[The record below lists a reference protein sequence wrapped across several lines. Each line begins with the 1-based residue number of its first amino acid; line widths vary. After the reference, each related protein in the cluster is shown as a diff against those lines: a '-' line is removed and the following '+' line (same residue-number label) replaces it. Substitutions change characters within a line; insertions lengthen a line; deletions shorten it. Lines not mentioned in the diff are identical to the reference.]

1 MNRRFKI
8 TILLLIALLARLQA
22 QEKWTLDE
30 CVAYALDHNL
40 ALNAFEYNENSNRET
55 HRQSVR
61 DLLPSIGGGTN
72 YSKRYGRSEDPNTS
86 AIVTNDF
93 FSNDYFVNSSI
104 DIFRGFQNWN
114 TIKATKFIYKASKEE
129 VQQEKY
135 MLAFRVMS
143 AFYNIRYNEGL
154 VEISKEQE
162 QISQNNYDLVARQIE
177 LGLKAGADLYEAE
190 ALLFADRLK
199 VTQSKNSLAGAQLS
213 LIQEMNFTGAKSIEL
228 QTSLDDISNETDTL
242 ITEQDSIYRTAEGF
256 IPIIKAQELRAKAA
270 KKQVHVARGRLFP
283 TLSMNAGYSTG
294 YYETNIDDMGGIIPF
309 KTQLNDNASRYFGFS
324 LNIPISNK
332 WSAHSKIKQQK
343 IERLR
348 AENSLDI
355 ERQSLYQLIQQLV
368 QDHNSFRVEYE
379 QSTNKMESQRL
390 AFTIAQKKYEKG
402 LINSLD
408 LLEAKT
414 LFAASQNENLDV
426 RLRLLVNDK
435 TLDFYRGMPV
445 FDME

>member
-1 MNRRFKI
+1 MRV
-8 TILLLIALLARLQA
+8 QA

-30 CVAYALDHNL
+30 CVAYAVEHNL
-40 ALNAFEYNENSNRET
+40 ALNDFEYNENATRET

-61 DLLPSIGGGTN
+61 DLLPSVGGFAN
-72 YSKRYGRSEDPNTS
+72 YNKSFGRSEDPNTS
-86 AIVTNDF
+86 GIVNTDF
-93 FSNDYFVNSSI
+93 FSNNYALNSSI
-104 DIFRGFQNWN
+104 DLFRGFQNWN
-114 TIKATKFIYKASKEE
+114 TIKATKFIYKAAKEE

-135 MLAFRVMS
+135 MLAFRVMT
-143 AFYNIRYNEGL
+143 AFYLIRFNEGL
-154 VEISKEQE
+154 VEISREQE

-177 LGLKAGADLYEAE
+177 VGLKAGADLYEAE

-199 VTQSKNSLAGAQLS
+199 VTQSKNGLAGAQLT
-213 LIQEMNFTGAKSIEL
+213 LIQEMNLTGAKSIEL
-228 QTSLDDISNETDTL
+228 QTSLDDIIVEADTL
-242 ITEQDSIYRTAEGF
+242 ITEQDSIYLTAEGF

-270 KKQVHVARGRLFP
+270 KKLVQVAKGGLFP
-283 TLSMNAGYSTG
+283 TLAMNAGYSTG
-294 YYETNIDDMGGIIPF
+294 YYETNINDMGGIIPF
-309 KTQLNDNASRYFGFS
+309 KSQINDNASRYFGFS
-324 LNIPISNK
+324 LNVPISDK
-332 WSAHSKIKQQK
+332 WSAHSEIKLQK

-348 AENSLDI
+348 AENFLDI

-368 QDHNSFRVEYE
+368 QNHNSFQVEHE

-414 LFAASQNENLDV
+414 LFATSQNENLDV

-445 FDME
+445 FDIE